1 MCLGHRLISP
11 RPDGEPPPCDRAQ
24 HGAHSPPTARL
35 SPSQSQGARDGARCA
50 PRVVGLVGLPRV
62 VGRVGLGGG
71 DEERWPG
78 MFSKHRLGLGNS
90 ASTSSFPRSMWYPFC
105 SMRALEYLYGG
116 ASGLLMIFA
125 IRPCGVTSSLSH
137 RSTSSR
143 GTTPPS
149 AASLLPSF
157 QGSF

>member
-1 MCLGHRLISP
+1 MCIGHRLISP
-11 RPDGEPPPCDRAQ
+11 RPEKAQ

-35 SPSQSQGARDGARCA
+35 SPSQSQGARDSARWA
-50 PRVVGLVGLPRV
+50 PRVVGLIGLPRV

-90 ASTSSFPRSMWYPFC
+90 ASTRCFPRSMWYPFC

-125 IRPCGVTSSLSH
+125 IRPCGVRLERRAYPTG
-137 RSTSSR
+137 RR
-143 GTTPPS
+143 QDEAPPH
-149 AASLLPSF
+149 PVM
-157 QGSF
+157 

>member
-11 RPDGEPPPCDRAQ
+11 RPERASVFDRAQ

-35 SPSQSQGARDGARCA
+35 SPSQSQGARDGARWA
-50 PRVVGLVGLPRV
+50 PRVVGLIGLPRV